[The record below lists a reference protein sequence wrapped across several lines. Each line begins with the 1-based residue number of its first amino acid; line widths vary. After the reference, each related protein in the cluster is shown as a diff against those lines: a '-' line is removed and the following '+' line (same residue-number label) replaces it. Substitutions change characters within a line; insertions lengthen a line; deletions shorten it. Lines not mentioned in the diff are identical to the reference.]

1 MMDVENND
9 LFYLLAHY
17 EEELSNINHSISHL
31 YDMIVS
37 LQKES
42 DEKIRQ
48 ASLHPQNLELGVRVQ
63 TSGGSD
69 LSSVLGSISRINGE
83 EIHDINEQVS
93 VWKARKDQ
101 LNRLKISYDLISN
114 CREKEIFE
122 VFLKAEKQGRSP
134 DPLIYQKG
142 IQMRRAFY
150 IRKKMLKVINSV
162 FTSDFT
168 TLQLLQISPMTLKK
182 AQKEFLKNTDA
193 TN

>member
-1 MMDVENND
+1 MDVENND

-17 EEELSNINHSISHL
+17 EEELSNINQSIRHL
-31 YDMIVS
+31 YEMIIS

-69 LSSVLGSISRINGE
+69 LSSVLGSISRIKDE
-83 EIHDINEQVS
+83 KIHDINEQVT

-101 LNRLKISYDLISN
+101 LNRLKISYDLISS
-114 CREKEIFE
+114 CWEKEIFE
-122 VFLKAEKQGRSP
+122 ILLKAEKQGRNP
-134 DPLIYQKG
+134 RVLILQKG
-142 IQMRRAFY
+142 IQMNRAY
-150 IRKKMLKVINSV
+150 KIRKTMLNAINSI
-162 FTSDFT
+162 FISDFT
-168 TLQLLQISPMTLKK
+168 TLQLLQISPMSLKK
-182 AQKEFLKNTDA
+182 AQKFFLKNTDA

>member
-1 MMDVENND
+1 MDVENND

-17 EEELSNINHSISHL
+17 EEELSNINQSIRHL
-31 YDMIVS
+31 YEMIIS

-69 LSSVLGSISRINGE
+69 LSSVLGSISRIKDE
-83 EIHDINEQVS
+83 EIHDINEQVT

-101 LNRLKISYDLISN
+101 LNRLKISYDLISS
-114 CREKEIFE
+114 CWEKEIFE
-122 VFLKAEKQGRSP
+122 ILLKAEKQGRNP
-134 DPLIYQKG
+134 RVLILQKG
-142 IQMRRAFY
+142 IQMNRAY
-150 IRKKMLKVINSV
+150 KIRKTMLNAINSI
-162 FTSDFT
+162 FISDFT
-168 TLQLLQISPMTLKK
+168 TLQLLQISPMSLKK
-182 AQKEFLKNTDA
+182 AQKFFLKNTDA

>member
-1 MMDVENND
+1 MDVENND

-17 EEELSNINHSISHL
+17 EEELSNINQSIKHL
-31 YDMIVS
+31 YDMIIS

-69 LSSVLGSISRINGE
+69 LSSVLGSISRINCE
-83 EIHDINEQVS
+83 EIHDINEQVT

-101 LNRLKISYDLISN
+101 LNRLKISYDLITN

-122 VFLKAEKQGRSP
+122 ILLKAEKQGRNP
-134 DPLIYQKG
+134 RVLILQKG
-142 IQMRRAFY
+142 IQMNRAY
-150 IRKKMLKVINSV
+150 KIRKTMLNAINSIFV
-162 FTSDFT
+162 SEFT
-168 TLQLLQISPMTLKK
+168 TLQLLQISPMSLKK
-182 AQKEFLKNTDA
+182 AQKVFLKHTDT

>member
-1 MMDVENND
+1 MDVENND

-17 EEELSNINHSISHL
+17 EEELSNINHSIKHL

-122 VFLKAEKQGRSP
+122 VFLKAEKERRSP
-134 DPLIYQKG
+134 EPLIYQKG
-142 IQMRRAFY
+142 IQRRRAFY
-150 IRKKMLKVINSV
+150 IRKKILMTITAIYKSE
-162 FTSDFT
+162 FT
-168 TLQLLQISPMTLKK
+168 TLQLLQISPMSLKK
-182 AQKEFLKNTDA
+182 AQKFFLKNTDA

>member
-1 MMDVENND
+1 MDVENND

-17 EEELSNINHSISHL
+17 EEELSNINHSIKHL
-31 YDMIVS
+31 YDMIIS

-69 LSSVLGSISRINGE
+69 LSSVLGSISRIKDE
-83 EIHDINEQVS
+83 EIHDINEQVT

-122 VFLKAEKQGRSP
+122 ILLKAEKQGRNP
-134 DPLIYQKG
+134 RVLILQKG
-142 IQMRRAFY
+142 IQMNRAY
-150 IRKKMLKVINSV
+150 KIRKTMLNAINSI
-162 FTSDFT
+162 FISDFT
-168 TLQLLQISPMTLKK
+168 TLQLLQISPMSLKK
-182 AQKEFLKNTDA
+182 AQKFFLKHTDA